1 MTATPSQQ
9 YHKIWF
15 LIFDKAQSFMY
26 LIVIGWVYVVLMMS
40 IVEATSSTG
49 TLLGALITFFL
60 YGVGPVALV
69 VYLMGAP
76 ARSKAIKKREAQ
88 ARQTASSVP
97 AASPAAPQAAESVEP
112 DGGSHAACGTQAIAQ
127 DTGVAPVREET

>member
-1 MTATPSQQ
+1 
-9 YHKIWF
+9 
-15 LIFDKAQSFMY
+15 MY

-97 AASPAAPQAAESVEP
+97 AAPQAEESVEP
-112 DGGSHAACGTQAIAQ
+112 DGGSHAACSTQAIAQ